1 MPKHW
6 HLVRTSGASFWV
18 KNKSFAM
25 RSFFGGGRKCKC
37 FWGTFCSVKSARH
50 WACPVHYWLS
60 DDKHVQKHDEQRV
73 GAPLTLYDWSQQLVL
88 SAAHGLK
95 VKRAIARC
103 LVLSL
108 VEEEKFAKI
117 TAAGGTSP
125 ASVSSFVFVICRGL
139 PVVHRASM
147 TSMAMVPGTSL
158 LLVCFA
164 S

>member
-1 MPKHW
+1 
-6 HLVRTSGASFWV
+6 
-18 KNKSFAM
+18 
-25 RSFFGGGRKCKC
+25 
-37 FWGTFCSVKSARH
+37 ARH

-73 GAPLTLYDWSQQLVL
+73 GALLTLFDWSQQLVL
-88 SAAHGLK
+88 SAAYGLK
-95 VKRAIARC
+95 VKRGIA
-103 LVLSL
+103 
-108 VEEEKFAKI
+108 
-117 TAAGGTSP
+117 SP
-125 ASVSSFVFVICRGL
+125 ASVSSFVFVICRCL